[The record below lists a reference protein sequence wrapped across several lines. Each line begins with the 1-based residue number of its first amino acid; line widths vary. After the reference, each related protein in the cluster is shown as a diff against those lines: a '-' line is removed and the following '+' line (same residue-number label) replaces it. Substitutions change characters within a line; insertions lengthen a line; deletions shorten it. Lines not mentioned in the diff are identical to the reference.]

1 MNKPHGGTRG
11 KVLGSPLTGNPEFF
25 VQYLVAVLRV
35 ALEELKVHPLGI
47 DIKQLKV
54 DQKRY
59 FSSTL

>member
-11 KVLGSPLTGNPEFF
+11 KVLGSPLTGNPGF
-25 VQYLVAVLRV
+25 LVAVLRV